1 MIKVHG
7 EAAFETV
14 LVDHLLSAGYVSVED
29 NLFER
34 PSWRRCTVIELAN
47 GSFMTC
53 AIGLTHTAALRRFV
67 TASNVM
73 GERSKLPT
81 SKPRTT

>member
-34 PSWRRCTVIELAN
+34 ERAVFPSVVLA
-47 GSFMTC
+47 F
-53 AIGLTHTAALRRFV
+53 I
-67 TASNVM
+67 
-73 GERSKLPT
+73 K
-81 SKPRTT
+81 